1 MEKNIDEP
9 EIIKAK
15 KIRRVFLLKVDSE
28 LKADSKKNINL
39 KINSKTIKELNQA
52 YDPYSILL
60 SESSPIYSNY
70 VEFFYKTRPII
81 YNKQETY
88 KKMPKNN
95 TEEKNIISSNSSFD
109 SSPVLD
115 FIPKKIDLCH
125 TKLSSVIQNSIKN
138 KESIKLDKNMI
149 TKEKGLNE
157 EVDSFTKS
165 KKLGNKN
172 LYKLKDKIVSK
183 NCYFNDTNDDD
194 DDNIIKN
201 LIKLRKYCIKFI
213 KKRKKIKKSLKV
225 KKSFSPNRRGKEKVT
240 FRANPKKRPTYI
252 RTNTLVMHS
261 LLFRNKYKNKSNIS
275 EKNLSR
281 ENTYAKKESNFIVEK
296 IENKNFLENKRS
308 EKSHKLHSLKN
319 LEIIRENAKE
329 KINTDRKKTIKRC
342 HSLIHKEGNEIK
354 TIGNNENMI
363 KEINKIIKEP
373 TNSNKS
379 IRQKNYFIINN
390 HINNAKIIFKKDS
403 DKRYSLFGTQRNNF
417 NKQKIIKDKDKEEFD
432 GKMRNSLRKMVKN
445 TVIALSPEFTNFK
458 NPSN

>member
-81 YNKQETY
+81 YKKQETH
-88 KKMPKNN
+88 KKMHKNN

-115 FIPKKIDLCH
+115 FIPKKIDLGQS
-125 TKLSSVIQNSIKN
+125 KLSSVIQNSIKN
-138 KESIKLDKNMI
+138 KTSIKLDKNMI

-165 KKLGNKN
+165 IKLGNKS
-172 LYKLKDKIVSK
+172 LYKLKDKIVCK
-183 NCYFNDTNDDD
+183 NCYVNDTNDD

-240 FRANPKKRPTYI
+240 FRANPKKRPTYRRI
-252 RTNTLVMHS
+252 NTLVMNS
-261 LLFRNKYKNKSNIS
+261 LKFRNKYKNKSNIS

-329 KINTDRKKTIKRC
+329 KINTDRKKTIRRC

-354 TIGNNENMI
+354 TIGNNENII

-379 IRQKNYFIINN
+379 IRQQNYFIINN
-390 HINNAKIIFKKDS
+390 HINNAKIIFKKGS
-403 DKRYSLFGTQRNNF
+403 DTRNSLFGTQRNNF

>member
-52 YDPYSILL
+52 YDSYSILL
-60 SESSPIYSNY
+60 SKSSPIYSNY

-81 YNKQETY
+81 YNKQETH

-125 TKLSSVIQNSIKN
+125 TKLSSAIQNSIKN

-165 KKLGNKN
+165 IKLGNKS

-183 NCYFNDTNDDD
+183 NCYFNDTNDD

-225 KKSFSPNRRGKEKVT
+225 KKSFSPNRRRKEKVT

-275 EKNLSR
+275 EKILSR

-329 KINTDRKKTIKRC
+329 KINTDRKKTIRRC

-354 TIGNNENMI
+354 TIDNNENMI
-363 KEINKIIKEP
+363 KEINKIIKKP

-390 HINNAKIIFKKDS
+390 HINNAKIIFKKGS
-403 DKRYSLFGTQRNNF
+403 DTRNSLFGTQRNNF

-432 GKMRNSLRKMVKN
+432 GKMRNSLRKTVKN
-445 TVIALSPEFTNFK
+445 TVIILSPEFTNFK

>member
-1 MEKNIDEP
+1 MDENIDEP

-15 KIRRVFLLKVDSE
+15 KIRRAFLLKVDSE

-60 SESSPIYSNY
+60 SKSSPIYSNY
-70 VEFFYKTRPII
+70 VEFFCETRPII
-81 YNKQETY
+81 YKKQETH

-95 TEEKNIISSNSSFD
+95 TEEKNINSSNSSLD
-109 SSPVLD
+109 SSPVLN
-115 FIPKKIDLCH
+115 FIPKKIDLGQS
-125 TKLSSVIQNSIKN
+125 KLSSVIQNSIKN
-138 KESIKLDKNMI
+138 KTSIKLDKNMI
-149 TKEKGLNE
+149 TKEKNQNE
-157 EVDSFTKS
+157 EVDSFIKS
-165 KKLGNKN
+165 IKFGNKS
-172 LYKLKDKIVSK
+172 LYKLKDKIVCK
-183 NCYFNDTNDDD
+183 NCYVNDDE

-329 KINTDRKKTIKRC
+329 KINTDRKKTIRRC

-354 TIGNNENMI
+354 AIDNNENMI

-379 IRQKNYFIINN
+379 IRQQNYFIINN
-390 HINNAKIIFKKDS
+390 HINNAKIIFKKGS
-403 DKRYSLFGTQRNNF
+403 DTRNSLFGTQRNNF

-432 GKMRNSLRKMVKN
+432 GKMRNSLRKTVKN
-445 TVIALSPEFTNFK
+445 TVIILSPEFTNFK

>member
-1 MEKNIDEP
+1 MDENIDEP

-15 KIRRVFLLKVDSE
+15 KIRRAFLLKVDSE

-60 SESSPIYSNY
+60 SKSSPIYSNY
-70 VEFFYKTRPII
+70 VEFFCETRPIM
-81 YNKQETY
+81 YKKQETH

-95 TEEKNIISSNSSFD
+95 TEEKNINSSNSSLD
-109 SSPVLD
+109 SSPVLN

-138 KESIKLDKNMI
+138 KASIKLDKNMI

-165 KKLGNKN
+165 IKLGNKS

-225 KKSFSPNRRGKEKVT
+225 KKSFSPNRRRKEKVT

-261 LLFRNKYKNKSNIS
+261 LLFRNKYKNKSNNS

-329 KINTDRKKTIKRC
+329 KINTDRKKTIRRC

-354 TIGNNENMI
+354 AIDNNENMI

-403 DKRYSLFGTQRNNF
+403 DKRHSLFGTQRNNF

>member
-1 MEKNIDEP
+1 MDENIDEP

-15 KIRRVFLLKVDSE
+15 KIRRAFLLKVDTE

-52 YDPYSILL
+52 YNPYSILL

-81 YNKQETY
+81 YNKQETH

-115 FIPKKIDLCH
+115 FIPKKIDLGQS
-125 TKLSSVIQNSIKN
+125 KLSSVIQNSIKN
-138 KESIKLDKNMI
+138 KTSVKLDKNMI
-149 TKEKGLNE
+149 TKEKNQNE
-157 EVDSFTKS
+157 EVDSFIKS
-165 KKLGNKN
+165 IKFGNKS
-172 LYKLKDKIVSK
+172 LYKLKDKIVCK
-183 NCYFNDTNDDD
+183 NCYVNDDE
-194 DDNIIKN
+194 DDNIIQN

-252 RTNTLVMHS
+252 RTNTLVMNS
-261 LLFRNKYKNKSNIS
+261 LLFRNKYKSKNNIN

-281 ENTYAKKESNFIVEK
+281 ENTYAKRESNFIVEK

-354 TIGNNENMI
+354 TIGNGENMI

>member
-1 MEKNIDEP
+1 
-9 EIIKAK
+9 
-15 KIRRVFLLKVDSE
+15 
-28 LKADSKKNINL
+28 
-39 KINSKTIKELNQA
+39 
-52 YDPYSILL
+52 
-60 SESSPIYSNY
+60 
-70 VEFFYKTRPII
+70 
-81 YNKQETY
+81 
-88 KKMPKNN
+88 MPKNN

-115 FIPKKIDLCH
+115 FIPKKIDLGQS
-125 TKLSSVIQNSIKN
+125 KLSSVIQNSIKN
-138 KESIKLDKNMI
+138 KTSIKLDKNMI
-149 TKEKGLNE
+149 TKEKNQNE
-157 EVDSFTKS
+157 EVDSFIKS
-165 KKLGNKN
+165 IKFGDKS

-194 DDNIIKN
+194 EDNIIKN

-329 KINTDRKKTIKRC
+329 KINTDRKKTIRRC

-379 IRQKNYFIINN
+379 IRQQNYFIINN
-390 HINNAKIIFKKDS
+390 HINNAKIIFKKGS
-403 DKRYSLFGTQRNNF
+403 DTRNSLFGTQRNNF

-432 GKMRNSLRKMVKN
+432 GKMRNSLRKTVKN
-445 TVIALSPEFTNFK
+445 TVIILSPEFTNFK

>member
-81 YNKQETY
+81 YNKQETH

-115 FIPKKIDLCH
+115 FIPKKIDLGQS
-125 TKLSSVIQNSIKN
+125 KLSSVIQNSIKN
-138 KESIKLDKNMI
+138 KTSIKLDKNMV
-149 TKEKGLNE
+149 TKEKNQNE
-157 EVDSFTKS
+157 EVDSFIKS
-165 KKLGNKN
+165 IKFGNKS
-172 LYKLKDKIVSK
+172 LYKLKDKIVCK
-183 NCYFNDTNDDD
+183 NCYVNDTNDD

-201 LIKLRKYCIKFI
+201 LIKLRKYCINFI

-261 LLFRNKYKNKSNIS
+261 LLFRNKYKNKNNID
-275 EKNLSR
+275 EKNLSSK
-281 ENTYAKKESNFIVEK
+281 NTYAKKESNFIVEK
-296 IENKNFLENKRS
+296 IENKNFLEYKRS

-329 KINTDRKKTIKRC
+329 KINTDRKKTIRRC

-354 TIGNNENMI
+354 TIGNGENMI

-379 IRQKNYFIINN
+379 IRQQNYFIINN
-390 HINNAKIIFKKDS
+390 HINNAKIIFKKGS
-403 DKRYSLFGTQRNNF
+403 DTRNSLFGTQRNNF
-417 NKQKIIKDKDKEEFD
+417 NKQKIIKDKDKEKFD
-432 GKMRNSLRKMVKN
+432 GKMRNSLRKTAKN
-445 TVIALSPEFTNFK
+445 TVIVLSPEFTNFK